1 MKRRTSEQDTST
13 EDAGPEERAGHPAR
27 LFDVDGTTYAD
38 VKTLERRGNGEVLI
52 LAERHLPQGQR
63 GRVTLK
69 RLRSPATFPRK
80 QRLLEEVQLAFRLNH
95 PAIAQVHHLT
105 VHRGVP
111 YVIMEHVDGPS
122 LQTVISLA
130 AMRGR
135 PVPEPFALHVAAEV
149 ADALHHA
156 HTLTDDAGHPLRLIH
171 RDVSPRNVRLCQ
183 RTGAVKVTDFG
194 AAYSRMV
201 GREETPGL
209 LLKGDVAYASPE
221 YLHGRPMDA
230 RSDLFSLG
238 LVLVELLTGRHL
250 FDVER
255 LPDGPPPPEE
265 TVPTDEEPSLPLR
278 QMMAWVDRSGPSD
291 VERALAGHAE
301 ATRALVHGAL
311 RRAPEER
318 YATAA
323 ELRDALRAALPGAY
337 GRPEVAAEVAR
348 LLSDASALRD
358 KVELTEDFLPPGLDA
373 HELTP
378 GSGEG
383 RP

>member
-1 MKRRTSEQDTST
+1 MKDRTSEQDAST
-13 EDAGPEERAGHPAR
+13 EDASPEEPPGHLAR

-38 VKTLERRGNGEVLI
+38 VRTLERRGNGEVLI

-63 GRVTLK
+63 GLVTLK
-69 RLRSPATFPRK
+69 RLRGPVSFPRK
-80 QRLLEEVQLAFRLNH
+80 QRLLEEVQLAFRLSH

-130 AMRGR
+130 AMRGE
-135 PVPEPFALHVAAEV
+135 PVPVPFALHVAAEV

-156 HTLTDDAGHPLRLIH
+156 HTLTDDAGRPLGLIH
-171 RDVSPRNVRLCQ
+171 RDVSPRNLRLCQ

-221 YLHGRPMDA
+221 YLHGQPLDA

-250 FDVER
+250 FDVDR
-255 LPDGPPPPEE
+255 LPDGPPAPDAR
-265 TVPTDEEPSLPLR
+265 VPTDEEPSLPLQ
-278 QMMAWVDRSGPSD
+278 QMMAWVEEYGPPE

-301 ATRALVHGAL
+301 PLRAIVHQAL
-311 RRAPEER
+311 RRAPAER

-323 ELRDALRAALPGAY
+323 ALRDALRAALGRPY
-337 GRPEVAAEVAR
+337 GRTEVAVEVAR
-348 LLSDASALRD
+348 LLAEASVLRD

>member
-1 MKRRTSEQDTST
+1 MKDSTSEQDAST
-13 EDAGPEERAGHPAR
+13 EDASPEERPAR

-63 GRVTLK
+63 GLVTLK
-69 RLRSPATFPRK
+69 RLRGPVTFPRK
-80 QRLLEEVQLAFRLNH
+80 QRLLEEVQLAFRLQH

-130 AMRGR
+130 AMRGQ

-156 HTLTDDAGHPLRLIH
+156 HTLEDDAGRPLRLLH

-183 RTGAVKVTDFG
+183 RTGAVKLTDFG

-238 LVLVELLTGRHL
+238 LLLVELLTGRHL
-250 FDVER
+250 FDVDG
-255 LPDGPPPPEE
+255 LPDGPPPPEAR
-265 TVPTDEEPSLPLR
+265 VPTDEEPSLPLQ
-278 QMMAWVDRSGPSD
+278 QMMAWVDRYGPPE
-291 VERALAGHAE
+291 VERAVAGCAR
-301 ATRALVHGAL
+301 ATRALLHQVL
-311 RRAPEER
+311 RRAPAER
-318 YATAA
+318 PATAA
-323 ELRDALRAALPGAY
+323 ALRDALRAALPGPY
-337 GRPEVAAEVAR
+337 GRPEVAAELAR
-348 LLSDASALRD
+348 LLSDATVLRD
-358 KVELTEDFLPPGLDA
+358 KVELTEDFPPPGLDP
-373 HELTP
+373 HERTP
-378 GSGEG
+378 PSGEG